1 MAWKEGLRRSISY
14 MTPRNLDAPIDGRTY
29 AMSYAFDDLAWDE
42 RWIRNYFRA
51 VETLIDQALLQYAL
65 VETAAAYR
73 ASAQDYPFVNQSE
86 CKPGG
91 VGPVQEHP
99 MHNACLLML
108 YEHTLPDET
117 KSNFRARKGNRVL
130 TGNLRQYLLD
140 LPESYDRIS
149 ALREL
154 EDLDGLKILS
164 PMLGLDFGVLV
175 ERTVGKRKKGIA
187 YEATHFHVK
196 VDEVLDRVVES
207 FGLDLRYLS
216 KNLFEQGEDYAA
228 LLESKLYECYG
239 MKQTASGR
247 RTAGI
252 IAHRLLSTLPG
263 RSIVYAGSEEARS
276 LFKWTDKATNRY
288 LLVPFAAKDIDTLKE
303 STGLAFKSIEE
314 YFLYPAIGKDC
325 EAVGLFQVSYTRTLQ
340 GLPPS
345 DRQPRKEINPAQR
358 WISVSRE
365 QILPKPGVSWAR
377 PIPYA
382 WIYRSGAVDLVEP
395 IVVDD
400 GRRGK

>member
-1 MAWKEGLRRSISY
+1 
-14 MTPRNLDAPIDGRTY
+14 
-29 AMSYAFDDLAWDE
+29 MSFSFDDLAWDE

-51 VETLIDQALLQYAL
+51 IETLMDQALLQYTL

-73 ASAQDYPFVNQSE
+73 LAGESYPFVLQSE

-99 MHNACLLML
+99 MHNACLVML
-108 YEHTLPDET
+108 YEHSLPDEL
-117 KSNFRARKGNRVL
+117 KSNFRARKSNRVL
-130 TGNLRQYLLD
+130 AGNLRQYLVD

-154 EDLDGLKILS
+154 EDLDGLKILN
-164 PMLGLDFGVLV
+164 PMLGLDFGVLI
-175 ERTVGKRKKGIA
+175 ERTPSKRKKGFA
-187 YEATHFHVK
+187 FEATHFHVK
-196 VDEVLDRVVES
+196 IDEVLDRVVER
-207 FGLDLRYLS
+207 FGLYLRYLS

-252 IAHRLLSTLPG
+252 IAHQLLSALPG
-263 RSIVYAGSEEARS
+263 RSLVYAGSEEARS
-276 LFKWTDKATNRY
+276 LFKWTDKATHRFI
-288 LLVPFAAKDIDTLKE
+288 LVPFTAKDIDTLKE
-303 STGLAFKSIEE
+303 STGLAPKAIEE
-314 YFLYPAIGKDC
+314 YFLLPPIGKDC
-325 EAVGLFQVSYTRTLQ
+325 EAVGLFQVSYTRTSQ

-365 QILPKPGVSWAR
+365 QILPKPGAQWAR

-382 WIYRSGAVDLVEP
+382 WIYRSGAVEVVDP
-395 IVVDD
+395 IVVEDA
-400 GRRGK
+400 RR